1 MKLFSNTPIRRYT
14 PPTCTL
20 ELWDKRS
27 CLSRWREE
35 ASPKELN
42 FVLNFDDPKL
52 LEEQQ
57 VTLQGDLSQLEI
69 LCDVVACYVQN
80 LLYQTVN
87 CLTITH
93 QSSFEDTTCSA
104 KLSSSTSSSEEIIDE
119 LNLPP
124 SLQPKGFLS
133 HQLNLGSL
141 EARASHPS
149 VSLTSSQLFD
159 LLNAL
164 EDYQE
169 DLTVLSFSKNSI
181 QRQGIWVWT
190 WTAVVALLAIA
201 IPMVGPKWFDRLN
214 PGDVSLIQNKE
225 SPEQML
231 SFLDVLPPVP
241 PPPSAP
247 IPSPSMPPM
256 LATKDPLPPPEKIS
270 IAAPPPRNLSVDIK
284 PPTPPMLSVP
294 SVLPFASPQAST
306 ANNYYQVPNQP
317 SAEDILTLQGSRIP
331 GPGIMPSSPL
341 TMADRISAIPSIPI
355 PPSLQ
360 AEALVERSPEKQ
372 TPKTPIVNPLSE
384 DYIFAKPTPQT
395 TLLDAIPQVAE
406 ARQYFQQRWQPPRN
420 LSQTLEYR
428 LIVQSDGSLKRAVP
442 LGKAAIVYYEKAFI
456 PTPGSAFVSS
466 LDMSE
471 NQTIRLVLSPNG
483 RVKTFLE

>member
-27 CLSRWREE
+27 GLSRWREE
-35 ASPKELN
+35 ASLKELN
-42 FVLNFDDPKL
+42 FVLSFDDPKL

-57 VTLQGDLSQLEI
+57 VTLQGDLPQLTVFY
-69 LCDVVACYVQN
+69 DVVTSYTQN

-87 CLTITH
+87 SFTVTH
-93 QSSFEDTTCSA
+93 QSPLENTICSA
-104 KLSSSTSSSEEIIDE
+104 RLSSSIPSSEETDK

-133 HQLNLGSL
+133 HELKLGSL
-141 EARASHPS
+141 ETKASHS
-149 VSLTSSQLFD
+149 FVSLSSSQLFD

-169 DLTVLSFSKNSI
+169 DLTVLSSSENFT

-190 WTAVVALLAIA
+190 WAVAVALLAIA

-214 PGDVSLIQNKE
+214 ADGVSLIRNQE
-225 SPEQML
+225 EPEQIL

-256 LATKDPLPPPEKIS
+256 LATKDLLPPPEKIS
-270 IAAPPPRNLSVDIK
+270 TAAPLSRNLSVDIK
-284 PPTPPMLSVP
+284 PPTS
-294 SVLPFASPQAST
+294 SVLPPSSVFPPVPRQPST
-306 ANNYYQVPNQP
+306 IDNYYRVPDQSPTENL
-317 SAEDILTLQGSRIP
+317 LTLP
-331 GPGIMPSSPL
+331 VPGISTSMPSSL
-341 TMADRISAIPSIPI
+341 STMSSRISAIPTIPI
-355 PPSLQ
+355 PPPLQTKALGEHSL
-360 AEALVERSPEKQ
+360 EKQ
-372 TPKTPIVNPLSE
+372 IPETPIVNPLSE
-384 DYIFAKPTPQT
+384 EHIFAKLTPQK

-406 ARQYFQQRWQPPRN
+406 ARQYFQQRWQPPKN

-428 LIVQSDGSLKRAVP
+428 LIIQSDGSLKQAVP
-442 LGKAAIVYYEKAFI
+442 LGKAAIVHYQKASI
-456 PTPGSAFVSS
+456 PTPGSIFVSA
-466 LDMSE
+466 LNISE

>member
-1 MKLFSNTPIRRYT
+1 MKLFSNTPLRRYT

-27 CLSRWREE
+27 YLSRWREK

-57 VTLQGDLSQLEI
+57 VTLQGDFPQLEV
-69 LCDVVACYVQN
+69 LCDVVACYAQN

-87 CLTITH
+87 CLTFTH
-93 QSSFEDTTCSA
+93 QSSFEDTSCSVE
-104 KLSSSTSSSEEIIDE
+104 LSSSIPSIEKINE

-124 SLQPKGFLS
+124 SLRPKGFLS

-141 EARASHPS
+141 EIKASHS
-149 VSLTSSQLFD
+149 FVSLTSSQLFD

-169 DLTVLSFSKNSI
+169 DLSVLSSSKNSI
-181 QRQGIWVWT
+181 QGQGIWVWT
-190 WTAVVALLAIA
+190 STAVVALLALA
-201 IPMVGPKWFDRLN
+201 IPIFGPKYFDRLN
-214 PGDVSLIQNKE
+214 SGDVSIIQNQE
-225 SPEQML
+225 SSEQRL

-241 PPPSAP
+241 PPPSVP

-270 IAAPPPRNLSVDIK
+270 IADPPLRNPSIDIK
-284 PPTPPMLSVP
+284 TPTPPVLSPP
-294 SVLPFASPQAST
+294 SVLPFASPQSLA
-306 ANNYYQVPNQP
+306 ANNYYQVHNEL
-317 SAEDILTLQGSRIP
+317 SAEDILTLQRARVP
-331 GPGIMPSSPL
+331 AIMPSSPL
-341 TMADRISAIPSIPI
+341 TITDRINAISSIPT

-360 AEALVERSPEKQ
+360 VETLVERSPEKQ
-372 TPKTPIVNPLSE
+372 TPQTPIVNPLSE
-384 DYIFAKPTPQT
+384 DYIFAEPTLQT

-420 LSQTLEYR
+420 LAQTLEYR
-428 LIVQSDGSLKRAVP
+428 LIVQPDGSLKQAVP
-442 LGKAAIVYYEKAFI
+442 LGKAAIVYYQKASI

-466 LDMSE
+466 LDISE

>member
-27 CLSRWREE
+27 YLSRWREE
-35 ASPKELN
+35 VSPKELN

-69 LCDVVACYVQN
+69 LCDVVACYAQN

-93 QSSFEDTTCSA
+93 QSSFEDNICSA
-104 KLSSSTSSSEEIIDE
+104 KLSSSTPLSEETNE
-119 LNLPP
+119 LNLSP

-141 EARASHPS
+141 ETKASHS
-149 VSLTSSQLFD
+149 FVSLTSSQLFD

-164 EDYQE
+164 KDYQE
-169 DLTVLSFSKNSI
+169 DLTILSSPESSI

-190 WTAVVALLAIA
+190 WTAVVALFAIA
-201 IPMVGPKWFDRLN
+201 IPIVGPKWFDRLN
-214 PGDVSLIQNKE
+214 SGGVSLIKSQE
-225 SPEQML
+225 SSEQMS

-247 IPSPSMPPM
+247 IPSLSMPQM
-256 LATKDPLPPPEKIS
+256 LATRDPLPPPKKIS
-270 IAAPPPRNLSVDIK
+270 IAVPPSRNLSVDIK
-284 PPTPPMLSVP
+284 PPTSPVLSPPSALSHT
-294 SVLPFASPQAST
+294 SPQLSA
-306 ANNYYQVPNQP
+306 ANNYYQLPNQS
-317 SAEDILTLQGSRIP
+317 SAEDILILQGSRIP
-331 GPGIMPSSPL
+331 AIMPSSPL
-341 TMADRISAIPSIPI
+341 TMAERISAIPNIPTL
-355 PPSLQ
+355 PSLQ
-360 AEALVERSPEKQ
+360 SEVLVEQSPEKQ
-372 TPKTPIVNPLSE
+372 IPKTPIVNPLAE
-384 DYIFAKPTPQT
+384 NYIFAESTLQT

-406 ARQYFQQRWQPPRN
+406 ARQYFQQRWQPPKN

-428 LIVQSDGSLKRAVP
+428 LIVQSDGSLKQAVP
-442 LGKAAIVYYEKAFI
+442 LGKAAIVYYQKPSI
-456 PTPGSAFVSS
+456 PTPGSAFVSA
-466 LDMSE
+466 LDILE

>member
-27 CLSRWREE
+27 YLSRLREK

-57 VTLQGDLSQLEI
+57 VMLQGDFPQLEV
-69 LCDVVACYVQN
+69 LCDVVACYAQN
-80 LLYQTVN
+80 LLSQTVN
-87 CLTITH
+87 CLTMTH
-93 QSSFEDTTCSA
+93 QISFEDTTCPA
-104 KLSSSTSSSEEIIDE
+104 KLSSPPPLSEEIDE

-124 SLQPKGFLS
+124 SLRPKGFLS
-133 HQLNLGSL
+133 HQLNLGFL
-141 EARASHPS
+141 ETKASHS
-149 VSLTSSQLFD
+149 FVSLTSSQLFD

-169 DLTVLSFSKNSI
+169 DLTVLSYSRNSI
-181 QRQGIWVWT
+181 QPQGIWVWT
-190 WTAVVALLAIA
+190 WTAIVALLAIA
-201 IPMVGPKWFDRLN
+201 VPIVGPKWLDRLN
-214 PGDVSLIQNKE
+214 SGDVSLIQNQE

-231 SFLDVLPPVP
+231 SFLNVLPPVP

-256 LATKDPLPPPEKIS
+256 LATKDPLPPPAKIS
-270 IAAPPPRNLSVDIK
+270 IANPPPRNPSVDIK
-284 PPTPPMLSVP
+284 PPLPPVLSPP
-294 SVLPFASPQAST
+294 SVLPLASPQPST
-306 ANNYYQVPNQP
+306 AHNYYQVPNQLP
-317 SAEDILTLQGSRIP
+317 DEEILTHQGARIP
-331 GPGIMPSSPL
+331 TIMPSFPL
-341 TMADRISAIPSIPI
+341 KMADRISAIPSIPT

-372 TPKTPIVNPLSE
+372 TPETPIVDPLSE
-384 DYIFAKPTPQT
+384 DHIFAESTSQI

-428 LIVQSDGSLKRAVP
+428 LIVQPDGSLKRAVP
-442 LGKAAIVYYEKAFI
+442 LGKAAIVYYQKASI
-456 PTPGSAFVSS
+456 PTPGSAFVSA
-466 LDMSE
+466 LDISE